1 MRRLIGILTV
11 VAAWIALGGAAQAQ
25 FPGGGYWGAYHSN
38 NSNYHKRASYGEL
51 RNRLE
56 PDVQGTDRDPHFS
69 NSNHLLGWGLTGNG
83 TNAYQGNGYRGRST
97 SMYYGY
103 WDGGFNPGL
112 YGFSMYPHFDRPG
125 FTYWQGGN

>member
-1 MRRLIGILTV
+1 MKRLVLMLTV
-11 VAAWIALGGAAQAQ
+11 AAAWAALGGSAMAQ
-25 FPGGGYWGAYHSN
+25 FPGGGYWGAYHAN
-38 NSNYHKRASYGEL
+38 NTHYHKRASYGEL
-51 RNRLE
+51 RSHLE
-56 PDVQGTDRDPHFS
+56 PDVTGTASDPHYS
-69 NSNHLLGWGLTGNG
+69 NYLLGWGLTGNG
-83 TNAYQGNGYRGRST
+83 MSAYQGNEYRGRPT

>member
-1 MRRLIGILTV
+1 MKRLAWIVSTL
-11 VAAWIALGGAAQAQ
+11 AAWAAMNAAAMAQ
-25 FPGGGYWGAYHSN
+25 FPGGGYWGADHAS
-38 NSNYHKRASYGEL
+38 NSNYHKRAAYNEL
-51 RNRLE
+51 RRHLE
-56 PDVQGTDRDPHFS
+56 PNVQGTARDPHYA
-69 NSNHLLGWGLTGNG
+69 NTLLGWGLTGNG
-83 TNAYQGNGYRGRST
+83 MSAYQGNQYRGRAT